1 MIELVIL
8 IVLVGVGFIGRRHGD
23 IVCRLNCR
31 LFLSRFRGLRDVW
44 PSRNAAFHAVA
55 YLAGSR
61 WARESCRGLRRACVT
76 DAPTLGGRN
85 SVSRFIA
92 ECDYQDLAREKAKDD
107 ADSRDEEDVV

>member
-1 MIELVIL
+1 MTDNRSTTPYDSENVPQSCCDCCGKRAKLYFSVSFGI
-8 IVLVGVGFIGRRHGD
+8 D
-23 IVCRLNCR
+23 T
-31 LFLSRFRGLRDVW
+31 
-44 PSRNAAFHAVA
+44 
-55 YLAGSR
+55 
-61 WARESCRGLRRACVT
+61 WACESCRGLRPACVT